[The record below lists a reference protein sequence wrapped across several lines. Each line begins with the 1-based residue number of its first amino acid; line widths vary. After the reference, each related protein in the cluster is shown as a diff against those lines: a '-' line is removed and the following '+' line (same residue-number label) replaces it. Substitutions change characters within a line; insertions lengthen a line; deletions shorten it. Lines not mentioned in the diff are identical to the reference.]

1 MDSRFQVDFLRKLQ
15 RLLAEG
21 GFVATYKFAL
31 LHSIADLC
39 IENESDPDGR
49 LTLTVDQLAAKF
61 IDLYWRQVQNF
72 PLKGAGKDL
81 ILKQNTGKQA
91 AVINTLR
98 DMHPHY
104 RHRLPLLKNDPKAWK
119 AAVRKVQGTIKVMPL
134 WKLQTIGEKPIEFM
148 YYNKPG
154 ANEITLLPGVAA
166 CFRTFHG
173 LIIELVRSAWI
184 RYIRQHN
191 DGIRQSLELHGFLFG
206 SERANLDGYRQVLL
220 QTDGTRCFYCEKRIA
235 KEPHVDHF
243 IPWARYPNDLGHNF
257 VLAHGKCNGRKSDF
271 LAAEEHLSHWAERNR
286 DNGADLT
293 TAFSHQGLAHDLP
306 ASIRVAQWAY
316 GELQEVGGDVW
327 VAGKEMRE
335 LSSQWTASII
345 AR

>member
-1 MDSRFQVDFLRKLQ
+1 MNPQFQVDFLRKLQ

-39 IENESDPDGR
+39 IENDANPDGS
-49 LTLTVDQLAAKF
+49 LTLSVDQLAAKF

-72 PLKGAGKDL
+72 PLRGTGKDL
-81 ILKQNTGKQA
+81 VLKQNTAKQA
-91 AVINTLR
+91 TVVNALR
-98 DMHPHY
+98 ELHPQY
-104 RHRLPLLKNDPKAWK
+104 RHRLPLLKNDPKAWEI
-119 AAVRKVQGTIKVMPL
+119 ALRKVRHTIQVMPL

-148 YYNKPG
+148 YRNDPG
-154 ANEITLLPGVAA
+154 ANRITLLPGVAT

-191 DGIRQSLELHGFLFG
+191 DGIRQSLELHGFLFS

-220 QTDGTRCFYCEKRIA
+220 ETDGTCCFYCEKRIA
-235 KEPHVDHF
+235 KNHHVDHF

-257 VLAHGKCNGRKSDF
+257 VLAHPRCNSRKSDY
-271 LAAEEHLSHWAERNR
+271 LAAEEHLAHWTERNR
-286 DNGADLT
+286 NCGEELSAT
-293 TAFSHQGLAHDLP
+293 FTHQGLAHDLS
-306 ASIRVAQWAY
+306 ASIRVAKWAY
-316 GELQEVGGDVW
+316 GELEQVGGDVW
-327 VAGKEMRE
+327 VLGKEMRE
-335 LSSQWTASII
+335 LSSRWAGSI
-345 AR
+345 